1 MLKKAIFLFIVGL
14 LTFSA
19 IHFISTRTRLFL
31 SMERAL
37 LNGFFFLREYDVHE
51 QNPLVS
57 DQVMLLGYDE
67 ESLAVIGKW
76 PWKRHVHAN
85 FLDKIEQFSPRSIM
99 IDILFIKPETVPLFI
114 SKKFESDPRIRRKVE
129 DAFAEMDGKFAEALE
144 KYNNVYLDLQLVE
157 QPRSGL
163 TEFYRN
169 RIRINEQI
177 IKDYSQP
184 MENNKSP
191 VVFHSLEPT
200 LTDFLKHAHPA
211 VINVLPDD
219 DGMTRSFPLYYT
231 YRMSDGSYRN
241 IFTVVLSLLQ
251 RYYRIGKNDITIKND
266 RVIINS
272 AKTPILNKDTHQE
285 VLFIKDFDKIST
297 QIKNPSPPKGYE
309 YNKNLF
315 KFLVNQFSLGVKT
328 TEKIPFFPLHIL
340 RKDDKGL
347 EILDGWEVYDAAKMS
362 GSKKIQV
369 VFYKETDM
377 DIETPLTGFY
387 YINFAGREKTFY
399 LDSETGKPSVFTAV
413 PTGSYSD
420 VYTMDDLPDIPE
432 LDSSG
437 KIKPGYDT
445 PALEKW
451 FYGYCEEKTLELYEK
466 VKRDLGVKA
475 QDEKSL
481 LDYMNKYPEEGKY
494 FFYFNFF
501 TNVPQTPGAFKTLV
515 GAYPDFGREVGQA
528 PEYFLSEKQMLLSLM
543 DFYREQ
549 FQRYYNKFIFTG
561 ATARGLGDQQQTP
574 YGTMSGINTIIN
586 AFNTIITQ
594 NLLKMSSDIPNL
606 DLLILLCLSM
616 LCSFVYGLSS
626 VRVSS
631 LIFVV
636 LLLGAFV
643 TSFTLFNNSSLFL
656 KTTPLLF
663 SNIIVFVAIIIFKVL
678 TEQKDKKFLK
688 STFSSYLAPEI
699 IDEMYRSKTMPR
711 LGGEARPITAFFT
724 DIQGFSTFSEK
735 LTAGQLVELINEYLS
750 TMTNILIADRGT
762 LDKYE
767 GDAIIAFFG
776 APMAVPDH
784 ALRACRVALSMQNSL
799 ADLCKKWRNQ
809 KQGPDEP
816 DRNTKGLP
824 PEEWV
829 PGEKWPKIVQ
839 EMKMRIGVNTGE
851 IIVGNM
857 GSATRMN
864 YTMMGDPV
872 NVTARLEAAGKQYG
886 VYLLVSEHTLEQAV
900 PGEGEY
906 GKKVID
912 MVEARFIDK
921 FTVIGKS
928 EPVKVYE
935 LCAMKGDLSEQEKA
949 LFDVFDRGMGHYL
962 KMEWDKAIFSFKES
976 LKLER
981 IPDGKTTP
989 SQVYIRRCE
998 SFKKNPPVAD
1008 PAQTWD
1014 GVYRLTQK

>member
-1 MLKKAIFLFIVGL
+1 MFKKAISLFIVGL
-14 LTFSA
+14 LTFA
-19 IHFISTRTRLFL
+19 VIHFISTRTRLFL

-76 PWKRHVHAN
+76 PWKRHVHAS
-85 FLDKIEQFSPRSIM
+85 FLDKIEMFSPRSVM

-114 SKKFESDPRIRRKVE
+114 TKKFESDPGIQRKVE
-129 DAFAEMDGKFAEALE
+129 DAFMEMDSLFAEALE

-163 TEFYRN
+163 TEFYRS
-169 RIRINEQI
+169 RIRFNEQI

-184 MENNKSP
+184 MENNESP

-219 DGMTRSFPLYYT
+219 DGVTRSFPLYYT

-241 IFTVVLSLLQ
+241 IFTVVLSLIQ
-251 RYYRIGKNDITIKND
+251 RYYRIGKNDITIKDD

-285 VLFIKDFDKIST
+285 ALFIEDFNNIST
-297 QIKNPSPPKGYE
+297 QIKNPSPPKDYE
-309 YNKNLF
+309 YNNNLF
-315 KFLVNQFSLGVKT
+315 KFLVNQLSLGFDT
-328 TEKIPFFPLHIL
+328 TEKIPFFPIHIL
-340 RKDDKGL
+340 RKEDKGL
-347 EILDGWEVYDAAKMS
+347 EILDGWEVYDAAKIS
-362 GSKKIQV
+362 GSKKIQI
-369 VFYKETDM
+369 VFYKKTDIN
-377 DIETPLTGFY
+377 IETPLTGFY
-387 YINFAGREKTFY
+387 YINFAGKEKTFY
-399 LDSETGKPSVFTAV
+399 RDPETGEPSAFSAV
-413 PTGSYSD
+413 PTGSYRD
-420 VYTMDDLPDIPE
+420 VYTISDFPNIPE
-432 LDSSG
+432 LDNSG
-437 KIKPGYDT
+437 KIKSGYDIL
-445 PALEKW
+445 ALEKW
-451 FYGYCEEKTLELYEK
+451 FYGYCEEKTLALYEK

-475 QDEKSL
+475 EDEKNL
-481 LDYMNKYPEEGKY
+481 LDYMNRYPEEGKY

-501 TNVPQTPGAFKTLV
+501 ENVPQAPGAFKTLV
-515 GAYPDFGREVGQA
+515 EAYPDFGRQVGQA
-528 PEYFLSEKQMLLSLM
+528 PEYFLSEKQMILSLM
-543 DFYREQ
+543 DFYLEQ

-574 YGTMSGINTIIN
+574 YGTMSGISTIIS

-594 NLLKMSSDIPNL
+594 NLLTMSSDIPNF
-606 DLLILLCLSM
+606 DLLILLGLSI
-616 LCSFVYGLSS
+616 LCSFVYGLTS

-636 LLLGAFV
+636 LFLGTFV
-643 TSFTLFNNSSLFL
+643 TSFTLFNHSNLFL
-656 KTTPLLF
+656 NTTPLLF
-663 SNIIVFVAIIIFKVL
+663 SNIIVFVTIVIFKVL
-678 TEQKDKKFLK
+678 TEQKDKKFLR

-699 IDEMYRSKTMPR
+699 IDEMYKSKTMPT
-711 LGGEARPITAFFT
+711 LGGEARSITAFFT
-724 DIQGFSTFSEK
+724 DIQAFSTFSEK
-735 LTAGQLVELINEYLS
+735 LTAEQLVELINEYLS
-750 TMTNILIADRGT
+750 SMTNILIADRGT

-776 APMAVPDH
+776 APMDVPDH
-784 ALRACRVALSMQNSL
+784 PLRACRVALAMQNSL
-799 ADLCKKWRNQ
+799 VDLCKKWRSQ
-809 KQGPDEP
+809 TQRPDES
-816 DRNTKGLP
+816 DRNTQGLP
-824 PEEWV
+824 SEEWV
-829 PGEKWPKIVQ
+829 PGDKWPKIVH
-839 EMKMRIGVNTGE
+839 EMKTRIGINTGE

-872 NVTARLEAAGKQYG
+872 NLAARLEAAGKQYG
-886 VYLLVSEHTLEQAV
+886 VYILVSEYTLGQEVAV
-900 PGEGEY
+900 EG
-906 GKKVID
+906 GDNKKIID

-921 FTVIGKS
+921 ITVAGRS

-935 LCAMKGDLSEQEKA
+935 LCAMKGDLSEQEKT
-949 LFDVFDRGMGHYL
+949 LFDVFEKGIGHYL
-962 KMEWDKAIFSFKES
+962 KMEWDKAISSFKES

-989 SQVYIRRCE
+989 SQVYIHRCE
-998 SFKKNPPVAD
+998 SFKKNPPVD

-1014 GVYRLTQK
+1014 GIYRLTKK